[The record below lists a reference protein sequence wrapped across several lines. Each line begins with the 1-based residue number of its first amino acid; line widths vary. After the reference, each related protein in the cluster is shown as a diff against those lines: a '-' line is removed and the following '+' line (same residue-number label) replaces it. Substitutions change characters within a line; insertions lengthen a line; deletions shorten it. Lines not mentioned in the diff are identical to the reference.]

1 MLYIHLLYQS
11 TQSIHPHI
19 ILYRQ
24 QQTTQ
29 ATNATEQNEKHSVS
43 TLLQQLIKETND
55 TTSS

>member
-11 TQSIHPHI
+11 IHQSIHPHI
-19 ILYRQ
+19 ILSRQ

-29 ATNATEQNEKHSVS
+29 ATNVTEQNVS
-43 TLLQQLIKETND
+43 TLLQHFIKETND